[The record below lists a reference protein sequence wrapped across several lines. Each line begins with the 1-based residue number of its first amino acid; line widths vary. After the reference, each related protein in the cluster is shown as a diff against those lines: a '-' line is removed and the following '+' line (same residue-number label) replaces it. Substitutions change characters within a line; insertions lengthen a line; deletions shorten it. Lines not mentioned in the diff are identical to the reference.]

1 MPSSTHTRRRTD
13 LLTDRWKGGRAA
25 LKKQPVSATP
35 GHRTPDAARA
45 RLAGREL
52 AADLDLTAKLRPYE
66 AQRWRADD
74 TPHPTLQL
82 DDISAIPFL
91 VDIAGVEEYQHRGRL
106 RAGDDDVYVT
116 VTEEA
121 DGYETYCRERL
132 RMGAPTHLIADPV
145 GPPIAV
151 AQACMAGSTHARLVE
166 VARDACGMMIHPY
179 MGIEDVWELAAMLS
193 VDSRAPVHVLA
204 PPPPV
209 TWIANDKA
217 SFDELVARVLGRGA
231 LVETR
236 IAHDPEGMEAN
247 LRAIANHHERV
258 GLKRTR
264 CASAMGNAVFASSEV
279 RDERDAARAVREFLR
294 RTEWPEGEEV
304 LAVAWLD
311 TDLSPSTQLWI
322 PPIGRGEP
330 RLDGIYEQILIG
342 DEKVF
347 VGSRP
352 STLPDA
358 VNEALADCALLIAA
372 ALQELGYVG
381 RCSFDHLVTG
391 DPQGDFEVVFTE
403 CNGRWGGTSMPM
415 SLLDR
420 LVRGPRP
427 AYRAQDVVYP
437 GLVGA
442 RLPDLLRR
450 VGDVSFDA
458 YSGRGRFVFYN
469 VGPLAGHGKLD
480 VISIGV
486 DQQDAERGM
495 LEILPKLL
503 GF

>member
-1 MPSSTHTRRRTD
+1 MD
-13 LLTDRWKGGRAA
+13 IDIAA
-25 LKKQPVSATP
+25 KV
-35 GHRTPDAARA
+35 
-45 RLAGREL
+45 
-52 AADLDLTAKLRPYE
+52 RPYE
-66 AQRWRADD
+66 AYRWRPDD

-82 DDISAIPFL
+82 DDVSAIPFL

-106 RAGDDDVYVT
+106 RASDHDIYVT
-116 VTEEA
+116 VTPA
-121 DGYETYCRERL
+121 AGGYEAYCQERL
-132 RMGAPTHLIADPV
+132 QMGAPTHLVADPV

-151 AQACMAGSTHARLVE
+151 AHACTAGLTHARLVE
-166 VARDACGMMIHPY
+166 SARGAHGMMIHPY

-193 VDSRAPVHVLA
+193 VDSQAPVHVLA

-217 SFDELVARVLGRGA
+217 LFDELVSRVLGRDV

-236 IAHDPEGMEAN
+236 IARDATGIEAN
-247 LRAIANHHERV
+247 LRAVAAHHERV

-264 CASAMGNAVFASSEV
+264 CASAMGNAVFASCDVQSE
-279 RDERDAARAVREFLR
+279 RGAAHAVEAFLQ

-330 RLDGIYEQILIG
+330 RLEGIYEQILKG
-342 DEKVF
+342 EEKVF

-358 VNEALADCALLIAA
+358 VNQELGSCAIMVGA

-381 RCSFDHLVTG
+381 RCSFDHLLTG
-391 DPQGDFEVVFTE
+391 DLHGEFRVLFTE

-420 LVRGPRP
+420 LLDGPRP
-427 AYRAQDVVYP
+427 AYRAQDVVFP
-437 GLVGA
+437 HLVGA
-442 RLPDLLRR
+442 RFPDLLELA
-450 VGDVSFDA
+450 GDEVFRTD
-458 YSGRGRFVFYN
+458 SGEGRFIFYN
-469 VGPLAGHGKLD
+469 VGPLEGHGKFD

-486 DQQDAERGM
+486 DPEDAERGV
-495 LEILPKLL
+495 LEILPERL
-503 GF
+503 GI

>member
-1 MPSSTHTRRRTD
+1 MCSCA
-13 LLTDRWKGGRAA
+13 KGG
-25 LKKQPVSATP
+25 PVTATT
-35 GHRTPDAARA
+35 GHRAPDLGRA

-52 AADLDLTAKLRPYE
+52 GEDLDIVSALRPYT
-66 AQRWRADD
+66 AHRWQRGDS
-74 TPHPTLQL
+74 PHPTLQL
-82 DDISAIPFL
+82 DDVSGIPFL

-116 VTEEA
+116 VTPA
-121 DGYETYCRERL
+121 IDGYEPYCRGML
-132 RMGAPTHLIADPV
+132 QMGAPEHLVADPV
-145 GPPIAV
+145 APPIAV
-151 AQACMAGSTHARLVE
+151 ARACTTGDTHTRLVE
-166 VARDACGMMIHPY
+166 IARDAGGMTIHPY

-193 VDSRAPVHVLA
+193 VDSRTPVRVIS

-217 SFDELVARVLGRGA
+217 LFDELVARVLGREA

-236 IAHDPEGMEAN
+236 ISRDAAGIESN
-247 LRAIANHHERV
+247 LRALARRHERV

-264 CASAMGNAVFASSEV
+264 CASAMGNAVFAS
-279 RDERDAARAVREFLR
+279 RDVHSDRDASQMVQEFLR
-294 RTEWPEGEEV
+294 RTEWPVGEEV

-322 PPIGRGEP
+322 PPLGLGEP
-330 RLDGIYEQILIG
+330 RLDGIYEQILKG
-342 DEKVF
+342 EEKVF

-358 VNEALADCALLIAA
+358 VNQELGTAALMVAA

-391 DPQGDFEVVFTE
+391 DPNEEFRVVFTE
-403 CNGRWGGTSMPM
+403 CNGRWGGTSTPM

-420 LVRGPRP
+420 LLHGPRP

-437 GLVGA
+437 ELVGA
-442 RLPDLLRR
+442 SLPDLLELL
-450 VGDVSFDA
+450 GDFTFRA
-458 YSGRGRFVFYN
+458 ETGQGRFILYN
-469 VGPLAGHGKLD
+469 LGPLDGHGKFD
-480 VISIGV
+480 VISLGA
-486 DQQDAERGM
+486 DQDDAERGV
-495 LEILPKLL
+495 LELLPRQLAS
-503 GF
+503 